1 MEAAAR
7 GVAAAQGLGG
17 PGRDAV
23 GALGGPNAGIK
34 CADALRYRRGVAVS
48 AAARAHTCACCAE
61 PRIGCECAWR
71 FAQGD
76 AYQRSYERGGARKI
90 NFLIICCMHLVPI
103 RCQVQCV

>member
-7 GVAAAQGLGG
+7 GVAAARGLGG

-48 AAARAHTCACCAE
+48 AAARAHTCACRAG